1 MKNKNVGFFILGIS
15 IIIGIIVLIF
25 NSALKNI
32 IGDTC
37 SHGLSCEMY
46 STLAVQTWISLSIAG
61 LIFVIGL
68 FFIFAKEPEKIIIRK
83 VKEKKIEKKIDLK
96 GLKIEERQTFSLI
109 KSQGTIFQADLIEK
123 MGLGKAKMSRIL
135 DRLEGKG
142 LVERKRR
149 GLTNVVV
156 FKEN

>member
-83 VKEKKIEKKIDLK
+83 VKEKKIDLK

>member
-46 STLAVQTWISLSIAG
+46 STLSVQTWISLSIAG
-61 LIFVIGL
+61 LILVIGL
-68 FFIFAKEPEKIIIRK
+68 FFIFAKEPERIVIRK
-83 VKEKKIEKKIDLK
+83 IKEKKKKLNLEGLDKDEKK
-96 GLKIEERQTFSLI
+96 
-109 KSQGTIFQADLIEK
+109 LIE
-123 MGLGKAKMSRIL
+123 LLIT
-135 DRLEGKG
+135 EG
-142 LVERKRR
+142 
-149 GLTNVVV
+149 NA
-156 FKEN
+156 

>member
-46 STLAVQTWISLSIAG
+46 STLSVQTWISLSIAG
-61 LIFVIGL
+61 LILVIGL
-68 FFIFAKEPEKIIIRK
+68 FFIFAKEPERIIIK
-83 VKEKKIEKKIDLK
+83 KIKEKKKKLSLDGLDKKEKAVVEILINEK
-96 GLKIEERQTFSLI
+96 GAV
-109 KSQGTIFQADLIEK
+109 FQASLMEK
-123 MGLGKAKMSRIL
+123 LGVGKVGLTRLLDKLEAKQII
-135 DRLEGKG
+135 
-142 LVERKRR
+142 ERKRR
-149 GLTNVVV
+149 GMNNIIVLT
-156 FKEN
+156 

>member
-1 MKNKNVGFFILGIS
+1 
-15 IIIGIIVLIF
+15 
-25 NSALKNI
+25 
-32 IGDTC
+32 
-37 SHGLSCEMY
+37 MY